1 MILVDTSIWID
12 HFRTGE
18 TRLAERLEAGEILT
32 HPFVIYELALGNFRD
47 RNTILGALADLPSAM
62 VANDAEVLALIE
74 AASLYGRGIGLV
86 DAHLIASV
94 RLTPDARLWTR
105 DRRLGVIAD
114 ELGLDISP

>member
-32 HPFVIYELALGNFRD
+32 HPFVIGELALGNIHNREVL
-47 RNTILGALADLPSAM
+47 LGALADLPSAT
-62 VANDAEVLALIE
+62 VANDAEVLGLIE

-94 RLTPDARLWTR
+94 RLTPHTRLWTR
-105 DRRLGVIAD
+105 DRRLGVVAT